1 MTLHRALTPLLAAAL
16 LATTSQTA
24 LAQSQPLS
32 APEATPLPPP
42 VPDAQDVPYPGTITL
57 DIDATDTTRALY
69 RVTETI
75 PVPRGA
81 SELILQLPAWLP
93 GNHAARG
100 SLNLLAD
107 LRFEVDG
114 RPAAWTRHPVEVFA
128 YRVHLPEGA
137 REVTARFV
145 HTSPLQSNEGRI
157 TMTQEMLNLQWEK
170 MTLYPAGHYV
180 RQIKVTPTVTFPE
193 SWTVFTAL
201 DGQRE
206 AAGRGNRV
214 TWDTTNY
221 EVLVDSPVFAG
232 EHARSW
238 EIGDAVQ
245 MNVVADEASQLDIEQ
260 ENMDTYRR
268 LIDEAVA
275 LFGSRPFDHYEFLL
289 GLTDRLGGIGLEHH
303 RSSENSYEPNSFVD
317 WDTMAHDRNVISHEL
332 VHSWNGK
339 YRRPEGLWTPDY
351 REPMR
356 DNLLWMYEGQ
366 TQFWGWVLAARS
378 GMQPKDFILGA
389 MATSAGYYS
398 EQPGRA
404 WRSVEDTTHDP
415 IINSRAPR
423 PYTAIHRDED
433 YYSEGA
439 LVWLEADQII
449 REGTGGAK
457 GLDDF
462 AAAFF
467 AARDGD
473 YGQVAYTFDDIAA
486 TLNQVFA
493 YDWAGFLTERLRTPG
508 QPAPLGGVEK
518 AGYRLVW
525 KEEPNP
531 NRAGQMRTGE
541 FLDLLYSL
549 GVNLDSGG
557 EVTQTMWGSP
567 AFEAGL
573 VDGAQIVAVNSG
585 AYSADRIKQAITAAK
600 ASGEPIAL
608 TVKRGERFLDMAI
621 SYDGGLRYPWLE
633 PAAEGEQGLDRLLAP
648 KLASGG

>member
-1 MTLHRALTPLLAAAL
+1 MTLTRALAPLFAAAL
-16 LATTSQTA
+16 LASTSQPA
-24 LAQSQPLS
+24 LAQTQPLS
-32 APEATPLPPP
+32 APGASRLPAP
-42 VPDAQDVPYPGTITL
+42 VPAAQDKPYPGTMVL

-69 RVTETI
+69 RVTQTI
-75 PVPRGA
+75 PVERGT

-100 SLNLLAD
+100 SLNLLTD
-107 LRFEVDG
+107 VRFEVNG
-114 RPAAWTRHPVEVFA
+114 RPVAWTRDPVEVFA
-128 YRVHLPEGA
+128 YRVHLPDGA

-157 TMTQEMLNLQWEK
+157 TMTPEMLNLQWEK

-193 SWTVFTAL
+193 GWTVFTAL
-201 DGQRE
+201 DGQRDG
-206 AAGRGNRV
+206 AGRGNRV

-238 EIGDAVQ
+238 PIGEQVE
-245 MNVVADEASQLDIEQ
+245 MNVVADEASQLEIKP

-275 LFGSRPFDHYEFLL
+275 LFGSRQFDHYEFLL

-303 RSSENSYEPNSFVD
+303 RSSENTYEPNSFVD

-339 YRRPEGLWTPDY
+339 YRRPEGIWTPDY

-423 PYTAIHRDED
+423 PYTSIHRDED

-462 AAAFF
+462 ADAFF
-467 AARDGD
+467 GGRDGD
-473 YGQVAYTFDDIAA
+473 YGQVTYTFDEIAA
-486 TLNQVFA
+486 TLNQI
-493 YDWAGFLTERLRTPG
+493 YPYNWAGFLTDRLRTPG

-531 NRAGQMRTGE
+531 NRAGQMKTAD

-549 GVNLDSGG
+549 GVNLDSKG
-557 EVTQTMWGSP
+557 EVTQTVWDSP
-567 AFEAGL
+567 AFKAGL
-573 VDGAQIVAVNSG
+573 VDGVQIVAVDG
-585 AYSADRIKQAITAAK
+585 AAYSADGIKEAITAAK
-600 ASGEPIAL
+600 SSGEPIKL
-608 TVKRGERFLDMAI
+608 TTKRGDRFLDMSI
-621 SYDGGLRYPWLE
+621 QYDGGLRYPWLE

-648 KLASGG
+648 KVGTGG

>member
-1 MTLHRALTPLLAAAL
+1 MTLHRSLAGIFASAL
-16 LATTSQTA
+16 LATASQGA

-32 APEATPLPPP
+32 APEAAPLPAP
-42 VPDAQDVPYPGTITL
+42 VPDAQDVPYPGTMRV
-57 DIDATDTTRALY
+57 DIDASDTTRALY
-69 RVTETI
+69 RVTQTI
-75 PVPRGA
+75 PVARGT

-93 GNHAARG
+93 GNHAPRG
-100 SLNLLAD
+100 PLNLIAD
-107 LRFEVDG
+107 VRFEVNG
-114 RPAAWTRHPVEVFA
+114 RPVAWTRDPVEVFA

-193 SWTVFTAL
+193 GWTVFTAL
-201 DGQRE
+201 DGQRD
-206 AAGRGNRV
+206 AGGNGNRV
-214 TWDTTNY
+214 TWDTTSY

-238 EIGDAVQ
+238 EIGEAVE
-245 MNVVADEASQLDIEQ
+245 MNVVSDEASQLEIKP
-260 ENMDTYRR
+260 ENMETYRR
-268 LIDEAVA
+268 LIAETVA

-289 GLTDRLGGIGLEHH
+289 GLTDKLGGIGLEHH
-303 RSSENSYEPNSFVD
+303 RSSENTYEPNSFVD

-339 YRRPEGLWTPDY
+339 YRRPEGIWTPDY

-366 TQFWGWVLAARS
+366 TQFWGNVLAVRS
-378 GMQPKDFILGA
+378 GMQPKEFVLGA
-389 MATSAGYYS
+389 MATAAGYYAT
-398 EQPGRA
+398 QPGRA

-423 PYTAIHRDED
+423 PYTSIHRDED
-433 YYSEGA
+433 YYNEGA

-462 AAAFF
+462 AAIFF

-473 YGQVAYTFDDIAA
+473 YGQVTYTFEDIVS
-486 TLNQVFA
+486 TLNQVHA
-493 YDWAGFLTERLRTPG
+493 YNWASFLTERLRTPG

-531 NRAGQMRTGE
+531 NRAGQMKTGE

-549 GVNLDSGG
+549 GVNLDSKG
-557 EVTQTMWGSP
+557 EVTQTVWDSP
-567 AFEAGL
+567 AFKAGL
-573 VDGAQIVAVNSG
+573 VDGAQIVAVAG
-585 AYSADRIKQAITAAK
+585 EAYSADEIKQAITAAK
-600 ASGEPIAL
+600 TSGEPITL
-608 TVKRGERFLDMAI
+608 TVKRGDRFLNMSI
-621 SYDGGLRYPWLE
+621 EYDGGLRYPWLE
-633 PAAEGEQGLDRLLAP
+633 PAAEGEQGFDRLLAP
-648 KLASGG
+648 KVTPAG